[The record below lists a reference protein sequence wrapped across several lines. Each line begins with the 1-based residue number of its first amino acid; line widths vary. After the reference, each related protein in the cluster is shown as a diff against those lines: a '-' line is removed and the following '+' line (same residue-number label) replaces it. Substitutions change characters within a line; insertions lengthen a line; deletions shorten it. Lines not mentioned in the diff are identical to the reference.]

1 MKLHTALLLCFGPCF
16 ASGKKTLSHFVEQ
29 NGGGD
34 RDSFNQ
40 TVQSIIGGDEIV
52 KGSRPYLVSIGS
64 DHRGHY
70 CGGSLISPHAVMTS
84 AACLFLAR
92 SMDSLYWD
100 PPQWVD
106 IHRHALNHDSGVIR
120 MRLKHVGQCDKDGDI
135 VYHPDYDF
143 YEDERDVAILFL
155 KDAVKDIIPVTLNVD
170 PAVPSKNGDPF
181 DVAGWGYTSAYGPLS
196 NTPRA
201 VTVGYVSNE
210 DCSRKPYRYPAEF
223 IYDDMICA
231 IEDGKGL
238 WYGDGGKH
246 AVYGSFCLLIVQ
258 LMFELTKS

>member
-70 CGGSLISPHAVMTS
+70 CGGFLISPHAVMTS

-92 SMDSLYWD
+92 SMDNLYWD

-106 IHRHALNHDSGVIR
+106 IHRHALNDDSGVIR
-120 MRLKHVGQCDKDGDI
+120 MRL
-135 VYHPDYDF
+135 
-143 YEDERDVAILFL
+143 
-155 KDAVKDIIPVTLNVD
+155 
-170 PAVPSKNGDPF
+170 
-181 DVAGWGYTSAYGPLS
+181 
-196 NTPRA
+196 
-201 VTVGYVSNE
+201 
-210 DCSRKPYRYPAEF
+210 
-223 IYDDMICA
+223 
-231 IEDGKGL
+231 
-238 WYGDGGKH
+238 
-246 AVYGSFCLLIVQ
+246 
-258 LMFELTKS
+258 